1 MLFSAQNHNGKV
13 TASDASGTEHS
24 MRIEYGDFG
33 KEKYVRLSNC
43 LIIQNR
49 IFYSTKYVRLVASNI
64 VTISRQDS
72 TSQSQPQL

>member
-33 KEKYVRLSNC
+33 KEKYVKN
-43 LIIQNR
+43 Q
-49 IFYSTKYVRLVASNI
+49 T
-64 VTISRQDS
+64 Q
-72 TSQSQPQL
+72 

>member
-33 KEKYVRLSNC
+33 KENKTRWSIARAVYKIDV
-43 LIIQNR
+43 
-49 IFYSTKYVRLVASNI
+49 V
-64 VTISRQDS
+64 
-72 TSQSQPQL
+72 